1 MFRVMFRVMFL
12 TVVKPAGSSCGNYLW
27 DMASSAH
34 LSRTLSESASK
45 ALLREAGVPM
55 ADEREVATAEL
66 AALAATEIGFPVVAK
81 LCGDAIAHKTERGLV
96 RLKLGSAQAV
106 NEAAADLLAAARP
119 EDGPVTVLVAPMVQ
133 GNRELIAGVVRD
145 PQFGASVMLGIGGI
159 LAEAIADVVFRPA
172 PLDRVTAHEM
182 IADLATQ
189 KLLGEFRGEAAVDRE
204 KLVDVL
210 VGLGKLA
217 SERSDIASIDVNPL
231 IVRADGVPIAVDA
244 LVEIGEPDTSIAT
257 ARPRP
262 SDAQFKALFEP
273 QGVLVTG
280 ASTHPGKFGFV
291 SLHNIL
297 AGGFTG
303 GIYGTNLQGENV
315 LGIQTV
321 ADIEQLPDNAIDLV
335 FVCTPASANPALL
348 RACAAKGVKAAFLTS
363 AGYGEAGEEGKQAEK
378 ELIALADELGIL
390 LAGPNGQ
397 GVVSTPANLCA
408 QIVAPYPPAGKI
420 GVASQSGN
428 FVSSFLNWSRSSG
441 VGISRA
447 VSAGNAAAVTVAD
460 YLDYYA
466 DDDATAVGLAYVEG
480 ISDGRTLMTRLASV
494 AQRKPLVL
502 VKGGAT
508 EGGAQAAA
516 SHTGALAANDK
527 VFDGFCRAAGIT
539 RTETVEEAFE
549 AAATFATQPL
559 PKGPNVVIMT
569 TAGGWGVVTSDAI
582 TRDGQLKLME
592 LPEDL
597 KAQIDTKLPPRWSKG
612 NPVDCAGGETRD
624 TIPEVLEMIA
634 VHPDVH
640 AVIYLGIGIQS
651 NQARLLR
658 EGGFYP
664 DHGIDRIVA
673 YHERQDQRF
682 AEAADELSKRTGKP
696 ILTATELAV
705 ADPENPGPATVR
717 ETGRL
722 CYPSGNRAV
731 TALGHLYRAAA
742 FRSRRGM

>member
-1 MFRVMFRVMFL
+1 
-12 TVVKPAGSSCGNYLW
+12 
-27 DMASSAH
+27 MASSAPH
-34 LSRTLSESASK
+34 SRTLSESASK
-45 ALLREAGVPM
+45 SLLREAGVPR

-66 AALAATEIGFPVVAK
+66 AAQAAAEIGFPVVAK

-96 RLKLGSAQAV
+96 RLKLTSAQAV
-106 NEAAADLLAAARP
+106 HEAATDLLAAARP

-262 SDAQFKALFEP
+262 TDAQFAALFEP
-273 QGVLVTG
+273 KGVVVTG

-297 AGGFTG
+297 AGGYAG
-303 GIYGTNLQGENV
+303 GIFGTNLQGENV

-363 AGYGEAGEEGKQAEK
+363 AGYGEAGEEGKKAEK

-466 DDDATAVGLAYVEG
+466 DDEATAVGLAYVEG
-480 ISDGRTLMTRLASV
+480 IADGRTLMTRLASV

-592 LPEDL
+592 LPADL
-597 KAQIDTKLPPRWSKG
+597 LAQIDTKLPPRWSKG

-717 ETGRL
+717 ATGRL

-742 FRSRRGM
+742 FNSRRGK